1 MYNITFTGI
10 YIICRTN
17 CRTSGQSLF
26 IRPVEKHGS
35 HVPVTRGALETY
47 FARLPVERSVR
58 KQRSNRIAD
67 TILRL
72 AFHRRGRSWSVF
84 FVLFFLPLDGG
95 PSCNGTHESRI
106 AAALE
111 GCKASEIFSSSS
123 RASISSPS
131 AYLKTR
137 STLQPR
143 CPGARGT

>member
-35 HVPVTRGALETY
+35 HVPVTRGALET
-47 FARLPVERSVR
+47 FARGTVSAETAFQPNRGYDSSSRS
-58 KQRSNRIAD
+58 
-67 TILRL
+67 T
-72 AFHRRGRSWSVF
+72 GGGGVF

>member
-35 HVPVTRGALETY
+35 HVPVTREALETY

-72 AFHRRGRSWSVF
+72 AARIPQEGEELERFFRAFLSPFGRRPIVQR
-84 FVLFFLPLDGG
+84 
-95 PSCNGTHESRI
+95 N
-106 AAALE
+106 A
-111 GCKASEIFSSSS
+111 
-123 RASISSPS
+123 
-131 AYLKTR
+131 
-137 STLQPR
+137 
-143 CPGARGT
+143 

>member
-1 MYNITFTGI
+1 MYI

-17 CRTSGQSLF
+17 CRTSGQCLF
-26 IRPVEKHGS
+26 IRPVKKHGS
-35 HVPVTRGALETY
+35 VSRSRYSRILET
-47 FARLPVERSVR
+47 FARETETVSAETAFQPSRGIR
-58 KQRSNRIAD
+58 F
-67 TILRL
+67 L
-72 AFHRRGRSWSVF
+72 ARVLRRGGEELERF
-84 FVLFFLPLDGG
+84 FSFLPLERTGWRAAAHG
-95 PSCNGTHESRI
+95 ATHESRI

-111 GCKASEIFSSSS
+111 GCKASEIFSSSL

>member
-72 AFHRRGRSWSVF
+72 VPQEGEELERFFRAFLS
-84 FVLFFLPLDGG
+84 PLDGG

-123 RASISSPS
+123 RASISSLS